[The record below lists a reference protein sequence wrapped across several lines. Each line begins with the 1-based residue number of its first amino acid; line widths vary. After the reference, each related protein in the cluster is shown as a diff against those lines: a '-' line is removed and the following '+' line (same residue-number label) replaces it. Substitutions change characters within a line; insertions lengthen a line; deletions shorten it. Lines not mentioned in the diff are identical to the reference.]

1 MILIRRLFSM
11 NPVVPS
17 CIRRLQ
23 QALCLSLLLIAPAAQ
38 AADIL
43 YIKPSLEVLMR
54 KGRAD
59 NARIIATIPMGT
71 AVELVQG
78 GKDWSRI
85 RLQDG
90 TQGWV
95 RSRFLGSSPVIPM
108 ANIRPGV
115 GADGQL
121 IDPGARSTNLTD
133 ENLRLRK
140 ELAAC
145 TTDRSTLADKYQ
157 TLVGDPDSALHT
169 KTELSEAKEHIAAL
183 QQQLTE
189 AQIECTVL
197 RKNQSIKW
205 FFIGGMV
212 LLLGWLAGRLG
223 GNGKK
228 RRTSSLLS

>member
-1 MILIRRLFSM
+1 MNSVVLINKRRL
-11 NPVVPS
+11 
-17 CIRRLQ
+17 LQ
-23 QALCLSLLLIAPAAQ
+23 AAILTLLLIAPAVQ

-59 NARIIATIPMGT
+59 NARIIATVPMGT
-71 AVELVQG
+71 AVVLVQG

-108 ANIRPGV
+108 ANIRPGM
-115 GADGQL
+115 GADGQVL
-121 IDPGARSTNLTD
+121 DPTARSTNLGED
-133 ENLRLRK
+133 NQRLRK
-140 ELAAC
+140 DLAAC

-169 KTELSEAKEHIAAL
+169 KTELGGAKRQIEDL

-205 FFIGGMV
+205 FFTGSMV
-212 LLLGWLAGRLG
+212 LLLGWLIGRISR
-223 GNGKK
+223 NSKK
-228 RRTSSLLS
+228 RQTSSLLS

>member
-1 MILIRRLFSM
+1 M
-11 NPVVPS
+11 NLVVLS
-17 CIRRLQ
+17 HKRRLQ
-23 QALCLSLLLIAPAAQ
+23 LAICSTLLLLAPAAQ

-54 KGRAD
+54 KARAD

-85 RLQDG
+85 KLQNG

-115 GADGQL
+115 GVDGQVL
-121 IDPGARSTNLTD
+121 DPAVQVSRHME
-133 ENLRLRK
+133 ENQRLRK

-157 TLVGDPDSALHT
+157 TLVGDPASALHT
-169 KTELSEAKEHIAAL
+169 KTELSEARRQVEVL
-183 QQQLTE
+183 QQQLSV

-205 FFIGGMV
+205 FFTGSMV
-212 LLLGWLAGRLG
+212 LLIGWVVGRLSRSS
-223 GNGKK
+223 KK
-228 RRTSSLLS
+228 RASSSLLS